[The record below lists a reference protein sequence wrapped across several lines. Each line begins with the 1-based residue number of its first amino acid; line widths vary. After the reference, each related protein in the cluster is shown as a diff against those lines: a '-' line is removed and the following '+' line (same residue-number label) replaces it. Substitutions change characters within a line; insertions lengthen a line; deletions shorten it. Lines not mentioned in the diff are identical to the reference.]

1 MKKAMNI
8 CKLISCIALA
18 MLTAV
23 MVVGTTFSWYDRTQD
38 VDSTKYSSLQ
48 YTREGKVNGKEATFA
63 TYQGTVDN
71 GKISYAEA
79 PLATNAQVE
88 VPAGKAL
95 YFKTLITNDNY
106 GTSSVALYLD
116 DTNYSYGNI
125 NIGVQSLE
133 KTYKSY
139 KNGDVL
145 CIEDFIT
152 IDSDKSVEVYW
163 FVKAED
169 AVTLD
174 LSQMYLVYN

>member
-48 YTREGKVNGKEATFA
+48 YTREGKVNGKAATFA

-79 PLATNAQVE
+79 PLAENAKVE
-88 VPAGKAL
+88 VPAGEAF

-116 DTNYSYGNI
+116 KENPYGNI
-125 NIGVQSLE
+125 NIGIQSLE

-139 KNGDVL
+139 KSGDVL

-152 IDSDKSVEVYW
+152 MDSQQTVEVYW
-163 FVKAED
+163 FVKAESK
-169 AVTLD
+169 VTLD

>member
-18 MLTAV
+18 VLTAV

-38 VDSTKYSSLQ
+38 VDNTNYSSLQ
-48 YTREGKVNGKEATFA
+48 YTRVGKVNGKVATFE

-79 PLATNAQVE
+79 PLAKVE
-88 VPAGKAL
+88 VPAGEAF
-95 YFKTLITNDNY
+95 YFKTLITNGNY
-106 GTSSVALYLD
+106 GTSSVALYL
-116 DTNYSYGNI
+116 NKENPYGNI
-125 NIGVQSLE
+125 NIGIQSLE

-139 KNGDVL
+139 KSGDVL

-152 IDSDKSVEVYW
+152 MDSQQTVEVYW
-163 FVKAED
+163 FVKAESK
-169 AVTLD
+169 VTLD
-174 LSQMYLVYN
+174 LSQMYFVPN